1 MILPLKN
8 STLLDHGICLFF
20 ETLKKW
26 KNLRNKV

>member
-8 STLLDHGICLFF
+8 ITLLDHGICFF